1 MIELPGWNDLISMNG
16 FCYFSSMG
24 GSPKLNIPVKT
35 SVAPTNI
42 TATVDGSDIDIT
54 WDAVSTAESYN
65 VYQSVDDG
73 DWTKLNTTTIDALTY
88 TLTPTDPGEYNFRVT
103 SVLGSRESSPS
114 NEIAPTGMMAQV
126 YADTITGIMIAA
138 ADGTALID
146 AAAAVTGYADGNHY
160 IEIEDASGNI
170 ISAILV
176 SQGTGE
182 VVGTTIDSG
191 TLTEGILYKIVA
203 TEVDHFG
210 TGLEVGDYFTSDGTE
225 VCDGSNTVAVVIT
238 PSVNGVILEDVI

>member
-1 MIELPGWNDLISMNG
+1 MSNLLYVRVSKVH
-16 FCYFSSMG
+16 
-24 GSPKLNIPVKT
+24 PK
-35 SVAPTNI
+35 
-42 TATVDGSDIDIT
+42 
-54 WDAVSTAESYN
+54 E
-65 VYQSVDDG
+65 
-73 DWTKLNTTTIDALTY
+73 
-88 TLTPTDPGEYNFRVT
+88 
-103 SVLGSRESSPS
+103 
-114 NEIAPTGMMAQV
+114 QV
-126 YADTITGIMIAA
+126 YSDTVSGLTIAS

-146 AAAAVTGYADGNHY
+146 NVAAIVAYMDGNHLV
-160 IEIEDASGNI
+160 EIEDSAGNI